1 MPSHLL
7 MLGIRRFPLARRA
20 RARRHFLSQLS
31 PPSFLA
37 PAMKSFPTASLLPK
51 EETLARAFL
60 ERHPLYDGRGSVVAI
75 FDTGVDPGA
84 SGLQTTPDGRPKIV
98 DIVDAT
104 GAGDVDTSLVVTS
117 TDGGHTLVLAGGRT
131 LTLNAD
137 WPASADGTYHVG
149 SVAAFHLFP
158 AQLVARLKKERQE
171 AFDMSQRAAVN
182 DAQNA
187 LAAWTKAH
195 AATTSDAALLRTK
208 KDLQTRLAQLDELA
222 KSFDD
227 PGPIYDVVVFFD
239 GTHWRAAVD
248 STERGDFTGAAA
260 LTNYRVERTH
270 ATFSTASQL
279 NYALNIYDNGNTLSI
294 VCDVGAHGTHVAGI
308 VAAYHP
314 EQPECNGVAPGAQIV
329 SVKIGDGRLGSMETS
344 TALSRAV
351 LAVLASNADIV
362 NMSYGEYASEHNY
375 GRVVELATELVDQ
388 HNVVFVTS
396 AGNNGPALGTVGAPG
411 GTTSAM
417 IGVGA
422 YVSPAMMDAEYVM
435 RANDLA
441 GTAYTWSSRGPTF
454 DGDVG
459 VDVCAPGAA
468 IAPVPNW
475 TLNKKQLMN
484 GTSMSSPNCA
494 GNIALLV
501 SALKAE
507 ARAFTPYSIKR
518 ALEATAVKLPNVE
531 VFAQG
536 RGLIQVLPAFEFLT
550 RDDSAAFDGSRQFP
564 LHYAVKAACG
574 PDNKARGVFLRD
586 AVDFTHDATEVN
598 VQVTPV
604 FHKLAAPEDKV
615 RFERHLTLVPSA
627 RWIDVGHHV
636 ALMHEGRTFKVLV
649 TTSQLPPG
657 VSTGEIEAFDA
668 DADRA
673 RGPLFRIPVTV
684 IKPEPAPSVVTY
696 HKALQPGAISRRFF
710 TPPAGTTWADVTLS
724 RKSDGSERACDSN
737 AAGKLYM
744 VHVLQFEP
752 FVRQSESSFQ
762 KAFFLRPGDEQ
773 QFSFDLR
780 GGLTAEFCLAQFW
793 SALGDSVVHVD
804 VRFHGIVP
812 DQHRVA
818 VAGGAASHKVLVS
831 SSVERETLAPS
842 VGFTTWTQRLRP
854 TSATIAPL
862 SSSRD
867 QFPDKRQVYEL
878 VLTYAFSV
886 KDAGRVTPRLPLL
899 AGRLYESPF
908 EAQLSLVFDDKKQF
922 LGLSDAYGDSVAVSK
937 KGAYVV
943 RSQVRHED
951 IAKLEKLKHMVLHL
965 DHSVK
970 EIPAPVFAHPDDA
983 ALGRKA
989 LETKSLPVHTL
1000 VPVFIGDPAF
1010 EKLPAGAAPGDLL
1023 SGKIFFGKKNSGV
1036 SGSGRRPGG
1045 FPITYVVPPAPTPA
1059 KDPEP
1064 EEPKDERDEE
1074 VVANEAVRDLLLAR
1088 VRKLVGKP
1096 AFAAAWQRLAD
1107 QHADHL
1113 PVVQAKLHH
1122 VDAESERANALNNV
1136 VIAANDVLALID
1148 QDALAR
1154 FFGTRSVPGDQPA
1167 VQKKLQKDKTTEKE
1181 ILVDALSRKARAL
1194 GDAGQWDAF
1203 NVAFAALQQWADV
1216 DANAFLHVGL
1226 LHDRHY
1232 GALGLALQ
1240 RLRKVADLDAAE
1252 KDKIVGDETLRKELL
1267 ATLDALEWTHWRTTE
1282 EQWQRRRSPASY
1294 RKF

>member
-1 MPSHLL
+1 
-7 MLGIRRFPLARRA
+7 
-20 RARRHFLSQLS
+20 
-31 PPSFLA
+31 
-37 PAMKSFPTASLLPK
+37 MKSFPTASLLPK

-60 ERHPLYDGRGSVVAI
+60 ERHPLYDGRGTVVAI

-84 SGLQTTPDGRPKIV
+84 IGLQTTPDGRPKIV

-104 GAGDVDTSLVVTS
+104 GAGDVDTSLVVAS
-117 TDGGHTLVLAGGRT
+117 TDGGKTLALAGGRT
-131 LTLNAD
+131 LTLNAA
-137 WPASADGTYHVG
+137 WPASADGAYHVG
-149 SVAAFHLFP
+149 AVAAFHLFP
-158 AQLVARLKKERQE
+158 AQLVARLKKERKE
-171 AFDMSQRAAVN
+171 AFDVAQRAAVN
-182 DAQNA
+182 DAQSA
-187 LAAWTKAH
+187 LAAWGKAH
-195 AATTSDAALLRTK
+195 AATTSDAALLRAK
-208 KDLQTRLAQLDELA
+208 KDLQARLTQLEELA
-222 KSFDD
+222 KSYED

-248 STERGDFTGAAA
+248 TSERGDFSGVAA
-260 LTNYRVERTH
+260 LANFRVEREY

-279 NYALNIYDNGNTLSI
+279 NYALNTYDDGNTLSI

-308 VAAYHP
+308 VAAHHP

-351 LAVLASNADIV
+351 LAVLAAKADVV
-362 NMSYGEYASEHNY
+362 NMSYGEYAGEHNT
-375 GRVVELATELVDQ
+375 GRAVELAAELVDQ

-411 GTTSAM
+411 GTSSAM

-435 RANDLA
+435 RDNDLE

-494 GNIALLV
+494 GNVALLL
-501 SALKAE
+501 SALKAQQL
-507 ARAFTPYSIKR
+507 AYTPYSIKR
-518 ALEATAVKLPNVE
+518 ALEATARPLPHVE
-531 VFAQG
+531 RFAQG
-536 RGLIQVLPAFEFLT
+536 RGLIQVLPALEFLT
-550 RDDSAAFDGSRQFP
+550 RDGNAFDGTRAFP

-586 AVDFTHDATEVN
+586 AADFAHDATEVN

-615 RFERHLTLVPSA
+615 RFELHLKLVPSA
-627 RWIDVGHHV
+627 RWIDVGRHV
-636 ALMHEGRTFKVLV
+636 ALMHEGRAFKVLV
-649 TTSQLPPG
+649 DTKALPPG
-657 VSTGEIEAFDA
+657 VSAGEIEAFDA
-668 DADRA
+668 ANEA
-673 RGPLFRIPVTV
+673 RGPVFRIPVTV
-684 IKPEPAPSVVTY
+684 IKPEPAPPAIAY

-710 TPPAGTTWADVTLS
+710 TPPAGATWADVTLS
-724 RKSDGSERACDSN
+724 RRRDGSERACDSN

-744 VHVLQFEP
+744 FHVLQFEP
-752 FVRQSESSFQ
+752 FVRQSASSFQ

-773 QFSFDLR
+773 QFSLDLR

-812 DQHRVA
+812 DQQQLT
-818 VAGGAASHKVLVS
+818 VAGGAASHKVLVTS
-831 SSVERETLAPS
+831 TVERETLAPS

-854 TSATIAPL
+854 TSAEIAPL

-878 VLTYAFSV
+878 VLTYPFTV
-886 KDAGRVTPRLPLL
+886 KEAGKVTPRLPLL

-922 LGLSDAYGDSVAVSK
+922 LGMSDAYGDSVALPK

-951 IAKLEKLKHMVLHL
+951 VGKLEKLKHMVLHL

-970 EIPAPVFAHPDDA
+970 EIAAPVFAHPDDA
-983 ALGRKA
+983 ALGGKP

-1000 VPVFIGDPAF
+1000 VPVFVGEPAF
-1010 EKLPAGAAPGDLL
+1010 DKLPAGAAPGDLL
-1023 SGKIFFGKKNSGV
+1023 SGTMFFGKKNGGV

-1045 FPITYVVPPAPTPA
+1045 FPIAYVVPPAPTPA
-1059 KDPEP
+1059 KEPEP
-1064 EEPKDERDEE
+1064 EEPKDERDEAE
-1074 VVANEAVRDLLLAR
+1074 LAAEAVRDLLLAR
-1088 VRKLVGKP
+1088 VRKLAGKP

-1107 QHADHL
+1107 QHPTHL

-1122 VDAESERANALNNV
+1122 VDAESERLSALDDV
-1136 VIAANDVLALID
+1136 VVAADAVLALVD
-1148 QDALAR
+1148 QDELAR

-1167 VQKKLQKDKTTEKE
+1167 AQKKLQKDKSATKE

-1194 GDAGQWDAF
+1194 GDAGKWDEFLA
-1203 NVAFAALQQWADV
+1203 AFAALQKWADA
-1216 DANAFLHVGL
+1216 DASAFLHVDL
-1226 LHDRHY
+1226 LHDRHH

-1252 KDKIVGDETLRKELL
+1252 KDKIVGEDKLRKELL
-1267 ATLDALEWTHWRTTE
+1267 AALDALQWTHWSAAE

-1294 RKF
+1294 RRF